1 MKTKQSFRLLVTA
14 FMLMALPTSMLAQ
27 EYITEIMSLGAKK
40 GGGTE
45 LKKKYRNREFW
56 CRGYYVDTAGK
67 NADRIKAYI
76 QQQLEE
82 DKMGEQ
88 MSMFGK

>member
-1 MKTKQSFRLLVTA
+1 MGYLKGKS
-14 FMLMALPTSMLAQ
+14 
-27 EYITEIMSLGAKK
+27 SLELFDMIP
-40 GGGTE
+40 E
-45 LKKKYRNREFW
+45 LKNKYRNRVFW

-82 DKMGEQ
+82 DKLGEQ
-88 MSMFGK
+88 QSMFGK